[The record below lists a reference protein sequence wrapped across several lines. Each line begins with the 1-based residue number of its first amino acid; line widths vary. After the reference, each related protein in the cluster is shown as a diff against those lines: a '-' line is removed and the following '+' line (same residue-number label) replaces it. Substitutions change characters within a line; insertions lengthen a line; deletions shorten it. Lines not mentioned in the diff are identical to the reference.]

1 MAVTLCTAM
10 QAQTKTVTL
19 HSSDLDEI
27 TINGPHYE
35 RPTINYDDKTVTI
48 SADTLIYDAMVV
60 IKNANGNVIH
70 QEQTVIT
77 PTMTVIN
84 LPQTE
89 QAEKSE
95 VEVFY
100 DDKRLYGFFEKR

>member
-19 HSSDLDEI
+19 QNDDYQI
-27 TINGPHYE
+27 TSHGNVLPA
-35 RPTINYDDKTVTI
+35 INYDDKTVTI
-48 SADTLIYDAMVV
+48 SADTLIYDATVV

-77 PTMTVIN
+77 PTKTAIN

-100 DDKRLYGFFEKR
+100 DDKRLYGFFEER

>member
-1 MAVTLCTAM
+1 MAATLCTCM

-19 HSSDLDEI
+19 QNDDLVCEE
-27 TINGPHYE
+27 GHYT
-35 RPTINYDDKTVTI
+35 RPAINYDDKTVTI
-48 SADTLIYDAMVV
+48 SADTLIYDATVV

-77 PTMTVIN
+77 PTKTAIN

-95 VEVFY
+95 VEVYY
-100 DDKRLYGFFEKR
+100 DDKRLYGFFEE

>member
-1 MAVTLCTAM
+1 MAITLCTNM
-10 QAQTKTVTL
+10 QAKTKTVTL
-19 HSSDLDEI
+19 HNDDLEC
-27 TINGPHYE
+27 NERHYE
-35 RPTINYDDKTVTI
+35 IPAIDYDDKTVTI
-48 SADTLIYDAMVV
+48 SADTLIYDATVV

-77 PTMTVIN
+77 PTKTTIN

-95 VEVFY
+95 VEVYY
-100 DDKRLYGFFEKR
+100 DDKRLYGFFEE

>member
-1 MAVTLCTAM
+1 MAVTLCTCM
-10 QAQTKTVTL
+10 LAQTKTVTL

-27 TINGPHYE
+27 TINGPRYE
-35 RPTINYDDKTVTI
+35 HPTINYDDKTVTI
-48 SADTLIYDAMVV
+48 SADTLIYNATVV

-77 PTMTVIN
+77 PTKTVIN

-100 DDKRLYGFFEKR
+100 DDKRLYGFFEE

>member
-1 MAVTLCTAM
+1 MAIALCTSM

-19 HSSDLDEI
+19 HNDDLEC
-27 TINGPHYE
+27 NERHYE
-35 RPTINYDDKTVTI
+35 IPTINYDDKTVTI
-48 SADTLIYDAMVV
+48 SADTLIYDATVV

-77 PTMTVIN
+77 PTKTVIN